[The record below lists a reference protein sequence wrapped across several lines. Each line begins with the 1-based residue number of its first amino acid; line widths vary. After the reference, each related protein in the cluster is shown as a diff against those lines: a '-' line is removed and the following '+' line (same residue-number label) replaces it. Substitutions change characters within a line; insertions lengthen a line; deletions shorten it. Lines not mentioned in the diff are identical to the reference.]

1 MMAENDRHAP
11 PVAILLK
18 GGRVVDPMHSRDG
31 MFDVR
36 IENGRVAQ
44 IDRDLPQNDARVVEV
59 PSGVVVCPGLIDIH
73 VHLREPGQEHKETVA
88 TGVEAA
94 VAGGFVGVAC
104 MPNTDPVNDHSG
116 VTELI
121 LQKAAE
127 ADLAHV
133 YPIGAVSIGS
143 KGKQLAEIGE
153 LYKAGCVAVSDDGHP
168 IADALL
174 MRRAL
179 EYASMFHIPV
189 INHCE
194 DPSLKGDG
202 SAHEGY
208 HAAVLGLRGI
218 PGAAESIMVER
229 DVSLSEL
236 TGGHVH
242 IAHMSARGSLRAVR
256 SGKERGIAVTCEVT
270 PHHFILT
277 DEQLSYDTNFKMN
290 PPLREG
296 ADRDAMLEG
305 LVDGSIDVIAT
316 DHAPHHADE
325 KAVEFDT
332 APFGI
337 VGLETAVSL
346 ILDRLLHPGTLTL
359 SRIIELLAVNPA
371 RVLGLKAGGLT
382 VGAPADITL
391 LAPDTTVDV
400 SAASFRSKGRNTPF
414 DGWSLRGAV
423 AATIVR
429 GRTVYVNDD
438 VAGMTTLGVSVW
450 REGD

>member
-1 MMAENDRHAP
+1 MMAEQDRLMSGAT
-11 PVAILLK
+11 LLK
-18 GGRVVDPMHSRDG
+18 GGRVVDPLHGRDG
-31 MFDVR
+31 AFDVR
-36 IENGRVAQ
+36 IEDGRIVQVAK
-44 IDRDLPQNDARVVEV
+44 DLPPNDARVVEV
-59 PSGVVVCPGLIDIH
+59 PASVVVCPGLVDIH

-88 TGVEAA
+88 TGVQAA

-104 MPNTDPVNDHSG
+104 MPNTDPVNDHTG

-121 LQKAAE
+121 LQKAEE
-127 ADLAHV
+127 AGLSRV

-143 KGKQLAEIGE
+143 KGEQLTEIGE
-153 LYKAGCVAVSDDGHP
+153 LHAAGCVAISDDGHP
-168 IADALL
+168 VADTLM

-179 EYASMFHIPV
+179 EYATMFDIPV

-208 HAAVLGLRGI
+208 QAAVLGLRGI

-242 IAHMSARGSLRAVR
+242 VAHMSARGSLRAVR
-256 SGKERGIAVTCEVT
+256 SGKERGVRVTCEVT

-277 DEQLSYDTNFKMN
+277 DEELSYDTNFKMN

-296 ADRDAMLEG
+296 PDRDAMLEG

-325 KAVEFDT
+325 KAVEFDS

-346 ILDRLLHPGTLTL
+346 TLDRLVHTGTLSL
-359 SRIIELLAVNPA
+359 PRIIELLAVNPA
-371 RVLGLKAGGLT
+371 RVLGLEGGGLT
-382 VGAPADITL
+382 VGAPADLTL
-391 LAPDTTVDV
+391 LAPDVTVEV

-423 AATIVR
+423 AATVIG

-438 VAGMTTLGVSVW
+438 VAGAAVFGAPVAS
-450 REGD
+450 

>member
-1 MMAENDRHAP
+1 MMAEPDGSSTP
-11 PVAILLK
+11 SSILLK
-18 GGRVVDPMHSRDG
+18 GGRVVDPMHHRDG
-31 MFDVR
+31 TFDVR
-36 IENGRVAQ
+36 IEDGLIAQ
-44 IDRDLPQNDARVVEV
+44 IEKDVPPNGYRVVEV
-59 PSGVVVCPGLIDIH
+59 PSSVVVCPGLIDIH

-88 TGVEAA
+88 TGVQAA

-104 MPNTDPVNDHSG
+104 MPNTDPVNDHAG

-121 LQKAAE
+121 LRKAAE
-127 ADLAHV
+127 AGLSRV

-143 KGKQLAEIGE
+143 KGEQLTEIGE
-153 LYKAGCVAVSDDGHP
+153 LQAAGCVAISDDGHP
-168 IADALL
+168 VADALM

-179 EYASMFHIPV
+179 EYASMFNIPV
-189 INHCE
+189 VNHCE

-208 HAAVLGLRGI
+208 HASVLGLRGI

-242 IAHMSARGSLRAVR
+242 IAHMSAQGSLRAVR
-256 SGKERGIAVTCEVT
+256 SGKERGIRVTCEAT

-296 ADRDAMLEG
+296 ADRDALIEG

-325 KAVEFDT
+325 KAVEFDA

-337 VGLETAVSL
+337 VGLETAVPL
-346 ILDRLLHPGTLTL
+346 VLDRLLHTGTLAL

-371 RVLGLKAGGLT
+371 RVLGLEGGGLT
-382 VGAPADITL
+382 VGAPADLTL
-391 LAPDTTVDV
+391 LAPDASVDV

-423 AATIVR
+423 AATVIQ
-429 GRTVYVNDD
+429 GRAVYVSDD
-438 VAGMTTLGVSVW
+438 VAGLDALEQVG
-450 REGD
+450 R

>member
-1 MMAENDRHAP
+1 MTATNHRSTAP
-11 PVAILLK
+11 GAMVLK
-18 GGRVVDPMHSRDG
+18 GGRVVDPMYSRDG

-36 IENGRVAQ
+36 IEHGRIVQ
-44 IDRDLPQNDARVVEV
+44 VDKDLPVDDARVVDV
-59 PSGVVVCPGLIDIH
+59 PPSVVVCPGLIDIH

-88 TGVEAA
+88 TGVQAA

-104 MPNTDPVNDHSG
+104 MPNTDPVNDHAG

-121 LQKAAE
+121 LQKAGE
-127 ADLAHV
+127 AGLSRV

-143 KGKQLAEIGE
+143 KGEQLTEIGE
-153 LYKAGCVAVSDDGHP
+153 LHKAGCVAISDDGHP
-168 IADALL
+168 IADSLL

-179 EYASMFHIPV
+179 EYASMFDIPV

-194 DPSLKGDG
+194 DPSLKADG

-229 DVSLSEL
+229 DVLLTEL

-242 IAHMSARGSLRAVR
+242 IAHMSARGSIRAVR
-256 SGKERGIAVTCEVT
+256 SGKERGIGVTCEVT

-296 ADRDAMLEG
+296 ADRDAMLDG

-316 DHAPHHADE
+316 DHAPHHLDE
-325 KAVEFDT
+325 KSVEFDT

-346 ILDRLLHPGTLTL
+346 VLDRLLSTGVLTL
-359 SRIIELLAVNPA
+359 PRIIELLAVNPA
-371 RVLGLKAGGLT
+371 RVLGLAGGGLT

-391 LAPDTTVDV
+391 LAPSLTVEV

-414 DGWSLRGAV
+414 DGWNLRGAV
-423 AATIVR
+423 AGTMIG
-429 GRTVYVNDD
+429 GRTVYVNDN
-438 VAGMTTLGVSVW
+438 VAGVAALGDPVA
-450 REGD
+450 R